1 MKKVRLVSLLVVAT
15 MFALMLAGVH
25 FHHPIGMSDGGYW

>member
-1 MKKVRLVSLLVVAT
+1 MNKVRLVSLLVVAA
-15 MFALMLAGVH
+15 MLALMLAGVH